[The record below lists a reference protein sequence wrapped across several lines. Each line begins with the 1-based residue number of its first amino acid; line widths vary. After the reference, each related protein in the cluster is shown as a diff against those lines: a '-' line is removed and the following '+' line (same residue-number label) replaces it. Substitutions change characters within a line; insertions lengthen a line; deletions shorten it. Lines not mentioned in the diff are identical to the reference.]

1 MINERMACA
10 TETSKGRRN
19 NNQPEKDSGKK
30 RKKKEFATKEHRYK
44 DTIII
49 NTKIEDNEL

>member
-1 MINERMACA
+1 MIDERMACA
-10 TETSKGRRN
+10 TETSKSRRN

-30 RKKKEFATKEHRYK
+30 RKKKEFTTKEHRYK